1 MPEVIKIGRFTCLIS
16 KIAKAKAQAEG
27 LEDDEAHVDDIY
39 EEEEEEEDEKAG
51 VPVTICIV
59 TIFLYMLAGANM
71 YQAVEHWDLLS
82 CLYHAYVTMATI
94 GLGDYYPG
102 KNVDIRETGI
112 RVYLGVTGIYMTIG
126 MVIISMCFTLISE
139 EAAGKFKFWAKK
151 VSYYEVT
158 LLIAYSHCRIL

>member
-1 MPEVIKIGRFTCLIS
+1 MDVF
-16 KIAKAKAQAEG
+16 AEE
-27 LEDDEAHVDDIY
+27 ED
-39 EEEEEEEDEKAG
+39 EEEEEKAG

-71 YQAVEHWDLLS
+71 YQYVEHWDLLS

-94 GLGDYYPG
+94 GLGDYFPG
-102 KNVDIRETGI
+102 KNADIRETGI
-112 RVYLGVTGIYMTIG
+112 RIYLGVTGVYMTIG

-151 VSYYEVT
+151 VPINGAT
-158 LLIAYSHCRIL
+158 LLIHIGEYCKYLNTMNITLL